1 MNFSFERQGLTSV
14 RQGSKAAIA
23 IEDRKGKQKI
33 TEGKRILT
41 SIDRSVDL
49 RTSCS

>member
-14 RQGSKAAIA
+14 RQGSKAIA